1 MTAVHTSVEDS
12 VWKKG
17 VKEVIV
23 ILLCQNKRLLWWRGQ
38 KIFITWA
45 VHATYPHSLL
55 TLYLSLCSF
64 PPSLSLLLFFR
75 ATFCTFTLTAP
86 GSPRPSL
93 PLLHISYSV
102 FSPYHPSHTIR
113 FLSRGEAGEHTFG
126 FLKDWQ
132 NLCKNVTHPLPH
144 TVNSLHCE
152 TSHMHTNHLQKHIL
166 S

>member
-23 ILLCQNKRLLWWRGQ
+23 ILLCQNKGLLWWRGQ

-45 VHATYPHSLL
+45 VHAKYPHSLL
-55 TLYLSLCSF
+55 TLYFIFMLFSSVF
-64 PPSLSLLLFFR
+64 VLLLFFR
-75 ATFCTFTLTAP
+75 ATFCTFILTAP
-86 GSPRPSL
+86 WSPRLSL

-102 FSPYHPSHTIR
+102 FSSSNHQVS
-113 FLSRGEAGEHTFG
+113 LSRGEAGEHTFG

-152 TSHMHTNHLQKHIL
+152 ASHMHTNHLQKHIL

>member
-23 ILLCQNKRLLWWRGQ
+23 ILLCQNKGLLWWRGQ

-45 VHATYPHSLL
+45 VHAKYPQSFNALFH
-55 TLYLSLCSF
+55 LCYF
-64 PPSLSLLLFFR
+64 PPSLSCCFSSEPLSAHSSLLLLDPLDSPSPS
-75 ATFCTFTLTAP
+75 FT
-86 GSPRPSL
+86 SPTL
-93 PLLHISYSV
+93 
-102 FSPYHPSHTIR
+102 FSHPPTIR

-152 TSHMHTNHLQKHIL
+152 ASHMHTNHLQKHIL